1 MTRLTSAD
9 LATLLDRS
17 RKSYVGLEE
26 QFDRMWRIHSDAQ
39 STMTNNYPPYN
50 LYQDGDY
57 YHVEIAV
64 AGFKRSDLDIE
75 VKENMLVVTGK
86 TPEPTEDDS
95 SPRTLHRG
103 IAARQFTRS
112 FILGDDI
119 VVEDAKLEDGMLTIT
134 MVNIVPE
141 AKKPRKIEISGKKVE
156 FLVE

>member
-95 SPRTLHRG
+95 SVRTLHRG